1 MSVTAVDLESARN
14 RSIWTMFGGNAMVS
28 IAYIAGITVASLV
41 ARDLTG
47 EDTFAG
53 FPGSIGT
60 LGAALGATV
69 LTRLSKTRGRRATF
83 IGGYLVAAL
92 GGVVAASSIV
102 MQSLAVLMVGF
113 LLVGFGRSVSQ
124 LARFAAADMRSEQR
138 RGTAISTIV
147 WAGTIGAVL
156 GPRLI
161 SPAGEF
167 AAERGQEAL
176 LGPMVLMAI
185 GLFLA
190 AIAFWMWLRP
200 DPMALALDTGGDA
213 FVEKTKLATLLRKDT
228 VWLGLAGLVVSQF
241 VMVFIMTMTPIHLD
255 GNGYDLNDVGWVMT
269 AHTAGMFA
277 FAPLTGWLVDTFG
290 SRWVLAGGSVML
302 LGSSFMAAQAVNAEL
317 PVLLPGLFL
326 LGLGWNFGYVSSSTV
341 LQSGLALE
349 DRLGLQGIADSAT
362 WISGGLGAL
371 TSGIIVNATSFAT
384 LSLTGAAMSL
394 IPLAALLILMRGRN
408 RVAV

>member
-1 MSVTAVDLESARN
+1 
-14 RSIWTMFGGNAMVS
+14 MFGGNAMVS